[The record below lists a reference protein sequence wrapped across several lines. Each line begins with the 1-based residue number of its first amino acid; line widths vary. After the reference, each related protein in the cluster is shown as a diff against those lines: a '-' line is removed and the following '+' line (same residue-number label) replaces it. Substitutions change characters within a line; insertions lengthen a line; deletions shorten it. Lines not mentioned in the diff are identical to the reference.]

1 MVLVTAFQA
10 NVEAHL
16 DISGEQVKLE
26 PLVNGAAKSVLMDV
40 ENILE
45 AVIINE
51 SKSKGTAL
59 FRSVGPTLTCE
70 TERRLGTIPVP
81 TITFDRFIHL
91 LFFHSTSNHD
101 HIDID
106 VCIQILL
113 TSI

>member
-1 MVLVTAFQA
+1 MFMVTAFQA

-59 FRSVGPTLTCE
+59 FRSVGPSK
-70 TERRLGTIPVP
+70 PVKLKAAWGLFLFP
-81 TITFDRFIHL
+81 LLPLIDSFI
-91 LFFHSTSNHD
+91 
-101 HIDID
+101 
-106 VCIQILL
+106 
-113 TSI
+113 